1 MEQTVAQPAQDDHSV
16 RSRDDSLDTRH
27 ARSDLPEIDA
37 KKFADGVHAAMGIT
51 EEYDLQLY
59 TRRLIEW
66 RTDYGSAGYWNRR
79 VGDAVLSSEAPST
92 LEFMLP
98 VFFADTAPR

>member
-1 MEQTVAQPAQDDHSV
+1 
-16 RSRDDSLDTRH
+16 
-27 ARSDLPEIDA
+27 
-37 KKFADGVHAAMGIT
+37 MGIT

-98 VFFADTAPR
+98 VFFSDTAPS